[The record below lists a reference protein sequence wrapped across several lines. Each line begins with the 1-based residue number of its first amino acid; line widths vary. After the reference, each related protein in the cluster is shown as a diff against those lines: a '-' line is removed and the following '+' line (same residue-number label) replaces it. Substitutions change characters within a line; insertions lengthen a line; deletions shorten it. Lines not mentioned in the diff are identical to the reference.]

1 MLLTLIPS
9 LVGCFTGVGLS
20 AAWLGSS
27 LVGRKEEEMPTAN
40 AAVERRFHTRVPV
53 RFEAVLDIVGLCM
66 SVRVRGVNL
75 HKKGAMVV
83 AARPLKED
91 SIVFFHDQTHRAM
104 GFARVRHCTPKSPTE
119 FRIGLEFESRL
130 MKAEPG
136 TWHIH
141 RIAQD

>member
-1 MLLTLIPS
+1 MLFLLIPS
-9 LVGCFTGVGLS
+9 RVGCFAGVGLS

-40 AAVERRFHTRVPV
+40 AAVERRFHTVQV
-53 RFEAVLDIVGLCM
+53 RYRAVLDVVGVCM
-66 SVRVRGVNL
+66 SIRVRGVNL
-75 HKKGAMVV
+75 HKEGAMVM
-83 AARPLKED
+83 AARPLKVD

-119 FRIGLEFESRL
+119 YRIGLEFENKL

-136 TWHIH
+136 TWHIQ